1 MMVLEQS
8 KTKWIPLQNVH
19 WPLSEPAEK
28 IARPCAKKKKN
39 LTPLMPT
46 VSGCKIFSNVFTN

>member
-1 MMVLEQS
+1 MVLEQS

-28 IARPCAKKKKN
+28 IARPCAKKKKKFDA
-39 LTPLMPT
+39 PYAHRKRM
-46 VSGCKIFSNVFTN
+46 